1 MKRFIPISLALH
13 LAALFYVA
21 GMEPKPL
28 QDKIEIEVTESHNNP
43 GRDVQ
48 VIENIQDE
56 GDATPKEKTS
66 YYYGIGVSGYYSQG
80 VYHIEKVYSGYS
92 AESALL
98 LAGDVVKLVNGVS
111 PMLEDI
117 SGDGPKELWLTVLRN
132 GQQILIK
139 TRRVKVWY

>member
-1 MKRFIPISLALH
+1 MKRFISLSLALH

-28 QDKIEIEVTESHNNP
+28 QDKIEIEVTEGNKQT
-43 GRDVQ
+43 GKDVQ
-48 VIENIQDE
+48 VIENVQDE
-56 GDATPKEKTS
+56 VDATPKEKTS

-98 LAGDVVKLVNGVS
+98 KPGDVVILVNGVS

-117 SGDGPKELWLTVLRN
+117 SGDSPKELWLTILRN

-139 TRRVKVWY
+139 TRRVKVYY